1 MKKSEYVK
9 VIVDGGYLPP
19 LSDSNNG
26 PKTKGNKKLGSP
38 HGGERLNT
46 LRSYQQA
53 RMDSLNNELKSEEKK
68 LKVKIITVSNT
79 KTDELSQKINQLNI
93 NADSVLNIT
102 TIKNNFYIWY
112 RG

>member
-9 VIVDGGYLPP
+9 VIVDGGYLPS